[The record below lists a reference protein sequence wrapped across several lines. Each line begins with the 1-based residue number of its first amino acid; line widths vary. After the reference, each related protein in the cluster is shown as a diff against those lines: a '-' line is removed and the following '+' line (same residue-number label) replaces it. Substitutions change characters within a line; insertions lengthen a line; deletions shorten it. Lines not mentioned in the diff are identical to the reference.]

1 MNFFFFFL
9 INIILCLEIIF
20 RIYTNYYPLV
30 LKINLRKMIKLIIM
44 VNKCLTKYTDRD
56 INILYNY
63 FYLYIISLHFK
74 LLN

>member
-9 INIILCLEIIF
+9 INIILFLEIIF